1 MPMNPPPH
9 AVRLGDPWGRQ
20 LANFTPAAEPPRL
33 DPPLVRF
40 EVIDEAAAR
49 AVLQGEHLAQRGL
62 FRLWSELVEP
72 VEVGG
77 WLRLEPTDRGQA
89 GAIDP
94 GLKIY
99 EAVIAAIGV
108 DPDDD
113 VNDSRWLREGQAA
126 VRAVLIDPPSS
137 PLDKFTGTNE
147 TRLREAEAEGRRYAL
162 PATAIEVCTKRTFVS
177 RRSLLT
183 PGTQAARLAATAQES
198 AEQVTQATDVARQLA
213 EPRSL
218 RAQRL
223 QAVSRRRDLI
233 LPMLEPFVGCCGPQ
247 FEDETHI
254 VFVFPDEVGL
264 RVVPFDAAG
273 WALVDPDTVLVLRG
287 GVPDMDQP
295 TSAYLRLLRRR
306 YGTDQL
312 DFGPVGDRW
321 TDRGHERARAVLRE
335 QAASVFVNIAPHRA
349 WRQPFLVNLIVRGL
363 LVHPTAF
370 VQMAIDEL
378 DRVHEEQNKPV
389 ALPGPFDAQVQ
400 ALTSLSPFFGP
411 ASAMTD
417 ISRVENGRRVL
428 DLREP
433 ADRERPSSNP
443 TAAEW
448 LGALAITAADSGD
461 VGVGELLHDDE
472 ATTSTAGAAP
482 AQITKRKTTQKEG
495 R

>member
-9 AVRLGDPWGRQ
+9 AVRLGDPWGRE
-20 LANFTPAAEPPRL
+20 LANFTPAAGPPRL
-33 DPPLVRF
+33 DAPLVRY

-49 AVLQGEHLAQRGL
+49 AVLQGEHLAPRGL

-77 WLRLEPTDRGQA
+77 WLKLSPTDRGQP
-89 GAIDP
+89 GAVDP

-99 EAVIAAIGV
+99 EAIVAAIGV

-126 VRAVLIDPPSS
+126 VRAVLIDLPSS

-147 TRLREAEAEGRRYAL
+147 TRLREAEAEGLRYAL
-162 PATAIEVCTKRTFVS
+162 PATAIEVCTKRTLVP

-183 PGTQAARLAATAQES
+183 PGTQATRLAATAQQS
-198 AEQVTQATDVARQLA
+198 AEQVAQAADVARQLA

-218 RAQRL
+218 RAL
-223 QAVSRRRDLI
+223 GYQAISRRKDL
-233 LPMLEPFVGCCGPQ
+233 LAPMLEPFVGCCGPQ
-247 FEDETHI
+247 FEDETR
-254 VFVFPDEVGL
+254 VYFVFHTEPGL
-264 RVVPFDAAG
+264 QCVPFDDAG
-273 WALVDPDTVLVLRG
+273 WALVDPDAVLLLRG
-287 GVPDMDQP
+287 AVPDMDQA

-306 YGTDQL
+306 YGSARL
-312 DFGPVGDRW
+312 DFSAVGDRW
-321 TDRGHERARAVLRE
+321 STDGHDRARALLRE
-335 QAASVFVNIAPHRA
+335 QAASVFVNVAPHRA
-349 WRQPFLVNLIVRGL
+349 WRQPLLVNLVVRGL

-378 DRVHEEQNKPV
+378 DRVHAEQNKPV

-400 ALTSLSPFFGP
+400 ALTSFSAFFGP
-411 ASAMTD
+411 AAAMTD
-417 ISRVENGRRVL
+417 VSRLEGGKRVL
-428 DLREP
+428 DLRSP

-448 LGALAITAADSGD
+448 LGALAITASDSGD

-472 ATTSTAGAAP
+472 PASTSATHHET
-482 AQITKRKTTQKEG
+482 TKKKR
-495 R
+495 